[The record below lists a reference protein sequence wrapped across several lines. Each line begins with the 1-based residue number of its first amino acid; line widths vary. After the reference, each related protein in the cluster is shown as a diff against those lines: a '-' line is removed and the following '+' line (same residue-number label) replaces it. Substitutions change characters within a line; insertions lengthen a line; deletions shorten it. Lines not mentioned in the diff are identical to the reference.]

1 MNAATWWTQLKTT
14 MRRTWTLSSGDP
26 ELARL
31 LGSRAVSSGVSV
43 NEDTALN
50 YSAVWQA
57 TQLIAGTIASLPL
70 LFYRRRR
77 DGGRDVYREHPLYR
91 LLHDQWSP
99 EHTSMSARE
108 TMQQHALL
116 WGNGYAEIVRDSAGR
131 PAELWVL
138 TPDRVR
144 PTRRSSDQALV
155 YEVLQPTSRGTQV
168 LLPSEILHIPGLS
181 WDGIQGYGVVRRA
194 RETIGLGLAT
204 EMYGAKFFGQGA
216 MAGGILESPQ
226 VLSPAATQKLRD
238 SWAAAHEGVSR
249 AHRIA
254 VLESGITWKQASI
267 APEDAQFLE
276 TRKFQTVEI
285 ARWFNLPPHML
296 RDLERATFSNIE
308 HQTIEFVVYTI
319 RPWLV
324 RWEAELKRKLVPV
337 LEWNQQYPE
346 HVLDGLLRGDVQSRT
361 LALQTQFQNG
371 ALNLDEWRSL
381 ENRNPLPDGQGQRFY
396 TSIQVVPIDQMGEKV
411 RAATELVR
419 AGYEPAAALAAIG
432 LPPIPHL
439 GLAPVTVQP
448 EEPPEPEPLE
458 PSPEEQDAAEE
469 EADEVAKRALPPAPP
484 MAAFPP
490 PVDLAPLVT
499 RLEAQDVE
507 QAQLKA
513 RLAAM
518 IPSLRALLEQTVR
531 REFVFEGDRARKAAV
546 TPEKCRA
553 WIEHFYATRP
563 ATALAHLLPTMRLY
577 GHLAQRPDIE
587 AETRSRIE
595 AEAAQ
600 SRAELLALLD
610 ANGGDLADEVAQI
623 VARWERD
630 RPSAVAD
637 ALLQEILSHV

>member
-1 MNAATWWTQLKTT
+1 MRAATWWTQLRT
-14 MRRTWTLSSGDP
+14 MMTRTWSISSGDP

-70 LFYRRRR
+70 MFYKRRR
-77 DGGRDVYREHPLYR
+77 DGGKDLYREHPLFR

-144 PTRRSSDQALV
+144 PVRRERDQALV

-204 EMYGAKFFGQGA
+204 ESYGAKFFGQGA

-226 VLSPAATQKLRD
+226 VLSPAAAQKLRD
-238 SWAAAHEGVSR
+238 SWAAAHEGLSR

-254 VLESGITWKQASI
+254 VLESGITWKQASLS
-267 APEDAQFLE
+267 PEDSQFLE

-296 RDLERATFSNIE
+296 RDLDRATFSNIE

-324 RWEAELKRKLVPV
+324 RWEAELKRKLVPI

-396 TSIQVVPIDQMGEKV
+396 TSIQVVPIDQMSEKV

-432 LPPIPHL
+432 LPAIPHL
-439 GLAPVTVQP
+439 GLPPVTVQP
-448 EEPPEPEPLE
+448 EDPPEPEPPRAIE
-458 PSPEEQDAAEE
+458 GEAVDEEAEEQVPKAQ
-469 EADEVAKRALPPAPP
+469 RALPPFDVTA
-484 MAAFPP
+484 
-490 PVDLAPLVT
+490 LVT
-499 RLEAQDVE
+499 RLDAHDLAQT
-507 QAQLKA
+507 QMKA

-518 IPSLRALLEQTVR
+518 VPSLRALIEQTIR
-531 REFVFEGDRARKAAV
+531 REFVFEGDRARKAAGS
-546 TPEKCRA
+546 PEKCRA
-553 WIEHFYATRP
+553 WIEHFYASRP
-563 ATALAHLLPTMRLY
+563 AAALPHLLPTMRVY
-577 GHLAQRPDIE
+577 GHLAQRPHIE
-587 AETRSRIE
+587 SETRARIE

-600 SRAELLALLD
+600 SRAELLALLETSD
-610 ANGGDLADEVAQI
+610 GQLAEAVAET
-623 VARWERD
+623 VERWERT
-630 RPSAVAD
+630 RPAAFAD
-637 ALLQEILSHV
+637 ALMQEVLTHV